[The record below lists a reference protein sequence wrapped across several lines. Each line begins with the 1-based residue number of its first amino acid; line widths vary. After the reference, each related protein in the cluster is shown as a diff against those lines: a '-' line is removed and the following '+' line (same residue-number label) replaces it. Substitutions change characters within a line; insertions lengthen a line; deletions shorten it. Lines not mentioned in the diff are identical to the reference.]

1 MKRYNSSEE
10 IRNCFCGYRKYFV
23 SEALELEKEVFY
35 EAYEE
40 LLTPKAKRTKQMTVG
55 TSHVRR
61 LRNMQEIS
69 IESNVNVLE
78 FINRLR
84 ALTTNNVN
92 ETTYWWEEENALQ
105 FI

>member
-1 MKRYNSSEE
+1 
-10 IRNCFCGYRKYFV
+10 
-23 SEALELEKEVFY
+23 
-35 EAYEE
+35 
-40 LLTPKAKRTKQMTVG
+40 
-55 TSHVRR
+55 
-61 LRNMQEIS
+61 MQEIS

-92 ETTYWWEEENALQ
+92 EAANIGGRKKIALQ

>member
-1 MKRYNSSEE
+1 
-10 IRNCFCGYRKYFV
+10 
-23 SEALELEKEVFY
+23 
-35 EAYEE
+35 
-40 LLTPKAKRTKQMTVG
+40 
-55 TSHVRR
+55 
-61 LRNMQEIS
+61 MQEIS

-92 ETTYWWEEENALQ
+92 EAAIGGRKKIALQ